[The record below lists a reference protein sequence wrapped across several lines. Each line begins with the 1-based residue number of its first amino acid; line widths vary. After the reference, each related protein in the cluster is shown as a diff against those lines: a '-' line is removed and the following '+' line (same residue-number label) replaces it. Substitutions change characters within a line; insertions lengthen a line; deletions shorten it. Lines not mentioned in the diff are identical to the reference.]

1 MRTRTQRD
9 YVNRKAQIGKRVREE
24 AIQIVKRQREAAL
37 ETRVEEKA
45 QRKAE
50 AKYQRILRRQKNDK
64 KKILYVKQERD
75 EEI

>member
-37 ETRVEEKA
+37 ETKIEEKA

-50 AKYQRILRRQKNDK
+50 AMHQRMLRKQKK
-64 KKILYVKQERD
+64 R
-75 EEI
+75 